1 MTRIER
7 ANKDEITGRCRDM
20 NWVFSMTHVLDRI
33 AQLKLI
39 PMVVLDHADHTAPF
53 AEALVRGGLP
63 VAEITFRTAAAE
75 QAIRTLAQRRDLL
88 VGAGTVLTTEQADR
102 AIGAGAQFIVAP
114 GTNPTVVEHVRK
126 QGVMMC
132 PGVVTPTDIELAMS
146 LGVTTLKFFPAETM
160 GGVAMLKALAGP
172 YPDVR
177 FIPTG
182 GITPELLPNYLKLR
196 SVVACGGSWL
206 APRHLLAE
214 GKFDAIQRLVEQAVK
229 LLAEPPEI
237 AT

>member
-1 MTRIER
+1 MSR
-7 ANKDEITGRCRDM
+7 
-20 NWVFSMTHVLDRI
+20 VLDQI
-33 AQLKLI
+33 SKLKLI
-39 PMVVLDHADHTAPF
+39 PMVVLDHADHAAPF
-53 AEALVRGGLP
+53 GDALVSGGLP
-63 VAEITFRTAAAE
+63 IAEITFRTAAAE
-75 QAIRTLAQRRDLL
+75 HAIRSLARRGDLL

-114 GTNPTVVEHVRK
+114 GTNPTVVEHVRE

-146 LGVTTLKFFPAETM
+146 LGMTTLKFFPAESM
-160 GGVAMLKALAGP
+160 GGVATLKALAGP

-182 GITPELLPNYLKLR
+182 GITPELLPAYLKLR

-214 GKFDAIQRLVEQAVK
+214 GKFEAIRRLVEQAVK
-229 LLAEPPEI
+229 SLAGPPDV